1 LDNLGEK
8 ALVRNEVEPFYFGR
22 ALQRLYGCHHFP
34 QILSSREFVVIVCSP
49 IGQEYLKS
57 HRVIYQL
64 AVLLSKVGFH
74 VLRFDY
80 FGCGDSEGNFEQGT
94 MIQWERDVLTA
105 LDEIQYRSGIRK
117 VCLIGLRI
125 GARLALQATTGCR
138 NCISLVFW
146 EPVFNGDAYVRQLQ
160 NLHQEY
166 ISHLRYREISLT
178 NPTEEGVNSE
188 ILGFPMTS
196 VLRDELNMIKLDHG
210 GIRPDLRLLALLN
223 SEESI
228 SIADQSYFE
237 KIYPHADLK
246 MINEQNLLWRE
257 FNNRTLPVNS
267 LKFIADWVGS
277 VSI

>member
-1 LDNLGEK
+1 LDNLRKGV
-8 ALVRNEVEPFYFGR
+8 VRNEVEPFYFGR
-22 ALQRLYGCHHFP
+22 ASKRLYGCHHFP
-34 QILSSREFVVIVCSP
+34 QISGPRKFFVVVCSP

-94 MIQWERDVLTA
+94 LNQWGKDLLTA
-105 LDEIQYRSGIRK
+105 IDEMQHKSGIRK

-125 GARLALQATTGCR
+125 GARLALQIATGCS

-146 EPVFNGDAYVRQLQ
+146 EPVFNGEAYVRQVTK
-160 NLHQEY
+160 LHKEY
-166 ISHLRYREISLT
+166 VRELRYRESSVSDRT
-178 NPTEEGVNSE
+178 QGEVSREV
-188 ILGFPMTS
+188 LGFPMT
-196 VLRDELNMIKLDHG
+196 LALQNELEKIKLDHI
-210 GIRPDLRLLALLN
+210 GISPDIRLLALLN

-228 SIADQSYFE
+228 NIADLTHFAESY
-237 KIYPHADLK
+237 PQADLK
-246 MINEQNLLWRE
+246 MIHEQNILWRE
-257 FNNRTLPVNS
+257 FNNRILPVNS

>member
-1 LDNLGEK
+1 LNNLGK
-8 ALVRNEVEPFYFGR
+8 AVVRNEVEPFYFGR
-22 ALQRLYGCHHFP
+22 AAQRLYGCHHFP
-34 QILSSREFVVIVCSP
+34 QISSPRKVVVVVCSP

-57 HRVIYQL
+57 HRVVYQL

-94 MIQWERDVLTA
+94 INQWGKDVLTA
-105 LDEIQYRSGIRK
+105 IDEMQHRSGIRK

-125 GARLALQATTGCR
+125 GARLALQAATGCR
-138 NCISLVFW
+138 NCISLAFW
-146 EPVFNGDAYVRQLQ
+146 EPVFNGEAYVRQLL

-166 ISHLRYREISLT
+166 VSQLRYRKISVT
-178 NPTEEGVNSE
+178 NRTDEKMSSE
-188 ILGFPMTS
+188 VLGFPMTS
-196 VLRDELNMIKLDHG
+196 ALREELNMIKLDHG
-210 GIRPDLRLLALLN
+210 AIPPDLRLLALLN

-228 SIADQSYFE
+228 SIAGRPYFE

-246 MINEQNLLWRE
+246 MINEQNILWRE

-267 LKFIADWVGS
+267 LKFLADWVGS
-277 VSI
+277 GSI